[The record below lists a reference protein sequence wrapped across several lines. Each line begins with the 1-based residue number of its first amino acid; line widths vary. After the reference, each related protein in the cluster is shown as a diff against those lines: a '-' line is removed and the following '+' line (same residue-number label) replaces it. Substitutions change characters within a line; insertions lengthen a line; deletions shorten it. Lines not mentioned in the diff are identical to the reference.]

1 MPEGH
6 KETLQLL
13 FIPQV
18 LAWYIHYQQIYSTN
32 IYFLKYKIPKY
43 IFPHPV
49 PEGHKETLQLIFIPQ
64 VLAWYIQYQHIYSND
79 TYSKHLHFPT
89 LCPKGTQKPINLN
102 SSPKCW
108 HVISN
113 TKLFIQLTYISQI
126 VGTIYKYSY
135 ITLTCIYFQKN
146 SSIIQYIYILSSSFS
161 YQVHFKNITY
171 VGSMWFEAVF
181 VFFVCMYLFIC
192 NFRHP

>member
-1 MPEGH
+1 M
-6 KETLQLL
+6 
-13 FIPQV
+13 
-18 LAWYIHYQQIYSTN
+18 
-32 IYFLKYKIPKY
+32 
-43 IFPHPV
+43 

-126 VGTIYKYSY
+126 VGTIYEYSY
-135 ITLTCIYFQKN
+135 ITLTYIYFQKN
-146 SSIIQYIYILSSSFS
+146 CSIIQYIYILSSSFS

-171 VGSMWFEAVF
+171 VELLVNPVVSVGWWLRLKPVSVRTLYLITTTFSIR
-181 VFFVCMYLFIC
+181 FFRPYPLAILANLYCITTIDKTYLRKHIK
-192 NFRHP
+192 NWRGLSGA

>member
-1 MPEGH
+1 M
-6 KETLQLL
+6 
-13 FIPQV
+13 
-18 LAWYIHYQQIYSTN
+18 STKWAAKKRKKKIN
-32 IYFLKYKIPKY
+32 VYFPKDIISLKYL
-43 IFPHPV
+43 FPHPV
-49 PEGHKETLQLIFIPQ
+49 PKGHKETLQLIFIPQ

-79 TYSKHLHFPT
+79 TFSKKKSHFPT

-171 VGSMWFEAVF
+171 VESMWFEAVF
-181 VFFVCMYLFIC
+181 VFFCICVSVYLQF
-192 NFRHP
+192 